1 MFCTETL
8 WIVWRGNVLYN
19 DMTTSSYNR
28 DAISDTSEGY
38 PDMADA
44 LGVKLTPLEDKMPFA
59 VGLHIHDKTL
69 QELQNCPIMG
79 KKKVYSKKRFI
90 GVKKKGGSILS

>member
-1 MFCTETL
+1 MFCTATL

-69 QELQNCPIMG
+69 QELQNCPIMD
-79 KKKVYSKKRFI
+79 KERFI
-90 GVKKKGGSILS
+90 QRKALLV